1 LAAAREENV
10 LEHLERQKSLTKNQW
25 KIFAAATIGDML
37 DFFDFYLIG
46 FVLAFVVKG
55 WSLTYGE
62 SGAIL
67 LSSGIAA
74 PFGSLFWGWMADK
87 IGRRKVMILTV
98 LNFSIPTGLMALT
111 PEHGW
116 LFLAACRFFVGLGVT
131 GLYTVDIAIVQEFV
145 PAAKR
150 GRITGLTTSLLPAG
164 TLLGALTGAYL
175 EQHIGWRGLF
185 AVGLLPAALTLL
197 IRAWVPESPHWLIGK
212 GRLDEA
218 RRSLAWALQVDER
231 QIALPPVAPPAE
243 PVPWRELFRYP
254 RSLAVSCLTGLT
266 QTGNV
271 GLTLWLT
278 TLLVL
283 VLKIT
288 PADASFL
295 VIWFGVAGIAG
306 RFFCAW
312 LSDALGRRPSVALVC
327 VMAAISTSLA
337 GYLSGVH
344 FGAVPLF
351 YVMVLL
357 SSFFGGGNY
366 AIVGPYMTEVW
377 PSKLRA
383 SGMGVGYG
391 VGNLGKFIGPA
402 GLALIAGSSNYVSP
416 QATLDALIPG
426 MNYFAFWYILG
437 ALAIWF
443 IGFETRGRT
452 IEEIDAS
459 LTRTVRAKA
468 PAV

>member
-1 LAAAREENV
+1 M
-10 LEHLERQKSLTKNQW
+10 LEHLERQRSLTANQW

-46 FVLAFVVKG
+46 FILAFVVKG
-55 WSLTYGE
+55 WDLTYGQ

-67 LSSGIAA
+67 LASGIAA
-74 PFGSLFWGWMADK
+74 PLGSLFWGWMADK

-98 LNFSIPTGLMALT
+98 LNFSLPTGLMALT
-111 PEHGW
+111 PDQGW
-116 LFLAACRFFVGLGVT
+116 LFLSLCRFFVGLGVT

-145 PAAKR
+145 PASKR
-150 GRITGLTTSLLPAG
+150 GRITGLTTALLPAG

-175 EQHIGWRGLF
+175 EHYVGWRGLF

-218 RRSLAWALQVDER
+218 RRSLAWALQVDPK
-231 QIALPPVAPPAE
+231 QIELPTSTPQIQSVS
-243 PVPWRELFRYP
+243 WRELFKYP
-254 RSLAVSCLTGLT
+254 RSVAVSCLTGLT
-266 QTGNV
+266 QTGNT

-283 VLKIT
+283 VLKIG

-306 RFFCAW
+306 RLFCAW
-312 LSDALGRRPSVALVC
+312 LSDAAGRRPSVVFVC
-327 VMAAISTSLA
+327 VMAALATSLS
-337 GYLSGVH
+337 GYWSDAHLGTISV
-344 FGAVPLF
+344 F
-351 YVMVLL
+351 YIMVLVAG
-357 SSFFGGGNY
+357 FFGGGLY
-366 AIVGPYMTEVW
+366 AIVGPYMAEVW
-377 PSKLRA
+377 PSKLRS
-383 SGMGVGYG
+383 SGMGLGYG

-402 GLALIAGSSNYVSP
+402 GLAIIAGSSNYVSP
-416 QATLDALIPG
+416 KATLDALVPG
-426 MNYFAFWYILG
+426 MNFFAFWYVLG

-452 IEEIDAS
+452 IEEIDRA
-459 LTRTVRAKA
+459 LTAKVA
-468 PAV
+468 

>member
-1 LAAAREENV
+1 M
-10 LEHLERQKSLTKNQW
+10 LEHLEQQKSLTANQW

-46 FVLAFVVKG
+46 FILAFVVKG
-55 WSLTYGE
+55 WNLTYGQ
-62 SGAIL
+62 SGVVL
-67 LSSGIAA
+67 LASGIAA
-74 PFGSLFWGWMADK
+74 PFGSLFWGWMADR

-98 LNFSIPTGLMALT
+98 LNFSVPTGLMALT
-111 PEHGW
+111 PDQGW
-116 LFLAACRFFVGLGVT
+116 VFLAVCRFFVGLGVT

-150 GRITGLTTSLLPAG
+150 GWVTGLTTALLPAG

-175 EQHIGWRGLF
+175 EHYIGWRGLF

-218 RRSLAWALQVDER
+218 RRSLAWALQIDPR
-231 QIALPPVAPPAE
+231 QIDLPSVAPAVE
-243 PVPWRELFRYP
+243 RVAWRELFKYP

-271 GLTLWLT
+271 GLTLWMT
-278 TLLVL
+278 TLFVL
-283 VLKIT
+283 VLQIS

-295 VIWFGVAGIAG
+295 VIWFGLAGIAG

-312 LSDALGRRPSVALVC
+312 LSDAIGRRPSIAFVC
-327 VMAAISTSLA
+327 LMAALATSLA

-344 FGAVPLF
+344 IGAVSVF
-351 YVMVLL
+351 YLMVLA
-357 SSFFGGGNY
+357 SGFFGGGNY
-366 AIVGPYMTEVW
+366 AIVGPYMAEVW

-383 SGMGVGYG
+383 SGMGLGYG

-402 GLALIAGSSNYVSP
+402 GLALIAGSSNFVSP

-426 MNYFAFWYILG
+426 MNYFAFWYVLG
-437 ALAIWF
+437 AFAIWF

-452 IEEIDAS
+452 IDEIDSA
-459 LTRTVRAKA
+459 LTA
-468 PAV
+468 PAQVKARAA

>member
-1 LAAAREENV
+1 MLD
-10 LEHLERQKSLTKNQW
+10 HLERQKSLTTNQW

-55 WSLTYGE
+55 WSLTFGQ

-67 LSSGIAA
+67 LASGIAA
-74 PFGSLFWGWMADK
+74 PLGSLFWGWMADK

-111 PEHGW
+111 PEQGW
-116 LFLAACRFFVGLGVT
+116 LFLAVCRFFVGLGVT

-150 GRITGLTTSLLPAG
+150 GRITGLTTALLPAG

-175 EQHIGWRGLF
+175 AHYIGWRGLF
-185 AVGLLPAALTLL
+185 AVGLLPALLTLL

-212 GRLDEA
+212 GRLEEA
-218 RRSLAWALQVDER
+218 RRSLAWALQVDAKE
-231 QIALPPVAPPAE
+231 IELPAVAPA
-243 PVPWRELFRYP
+243 VDRVAWSELFKYP
-254 RSLAVSCLTGLT
+254 RSLAVSSLTGLT

-271 GLTLWLT
+271 GLTMWIT

-283 VLKIT
+283 VLKIG
-288 PADASFL
+288 PSDASFL
-295 VIWFGVAGIAG
+295 VIWVGVAGIAG

-312 LSDALGRRPSVALVC
+312 LSDAMGRRASVAVACLL
-327 VMAAISTSLA
+327 AAVTMSLA
-337 GYLSGVH
+337 GYLSDVYI
-344 FGAVPLF
+344 GAASVF
-351 YVMVLL
+351 YIMVLAA
-357 SSFFGGGNY
+357 SFFGNGNY
-366 AIVGPYMTEVW
+366 AIVGPYMAEVW

-402 GLALIAGSSNYVSP
+402 GLALIAGSSNYVNP

-426 MNYFAFWYILG
+426 MNYFAFWYVLG
-437 ALAIWF
+437 AFAIWF

-452 IEEIDAS
+452 IDEIDSA
-459 LTRTVRAKA
+459 LTARPRAKA
-468 PAV
+468 PAA